1 MDLALPPLV
10 WRKWCVVTRNFK
22 AIVSSS
28 GQFGFVRCFS
38 RICSFVAVSVL
49 LVAGGSGCSRLRPK
63 PATQYVYVTA
73 KQTFLRDRVAAV
85 SNRTATVENGDR
97 LEVLDH
103 GRRFVKVQ
111 TAKGEQGWIDEKVV
125 ATQDV
130 FDQFEK
136 LKQDHKADPVVASA
150 VVRDE
155 VYMHA
160 KPGRDTERFFR
171 LAEGEKLKLLSRA
184 TLVKPLPPGTRVA
197 KAAPPA
203 PAAATAPGV
212 AGKSVK
218 GATAAAAADEP
229 APPMMEDWWLV
240 RDSKGDTGW
249 LFSRMMDVDA
259 PDAITRYS
267 EGQRIVGS
275 YILTTVNDPEAEQDD
290 KNIPI
295 YVTVLSPYKAGL
307 TYDFDQVRVFTWNIK
322 KHRYETGFRDRNIE
336 GYLPVTVTTASDPYG
351 KLPAATTPAPTFSYR
366 VLSDE
371 AGPVIPDPVTGAIV
385 PGKTVL
391 KNYRLESNL
400 VRRVMQPGTTAPGEA
415 HPQPVSEKKKAA
427 AGRSG
432 RGKKKR

>member
-1 MDLALPPLV
+1 M
-10 WRKWCVVTRNFK
+10 
-22 AIVSSS
+22 
-28 GQFGFVRCFS
+28 
-38 RICSFVAVSVL
+38 VL
-49 LVAGGSGCSRLRPK
+49 IAGGSGCSRLRPK
-63 PATQYVYVTA
+63 PPAQYVYVTA

-97 LEVLDH
+97 LEVLDR

-130 FDQFEK
+130 YDEFEK

-171 LAEGEKLKLLSRA
+171 LAEGEKLKLLARA
-184 TLVKPLPPGTRVA
+184 TLAKPLPPGTRVA

-203 PAAATAPGV
+203 ATATTANGGIAKGAKGVAAA
-212 AGKSVK
+212 
-218 GATAAAAADEP
+218 GASQEEP
-229 APPMMEDWWLV
+229 VPVPPAMEDWWLV

-249 LFSRMMDVDA
+249 LYSRMMDVDA

-275 YILTTVNDPEAEQDD
+275 YVLTTVNDPEAGQDD

-307 TYDFDQVRVFTWNIK
+307 TYDFDQVRVFTWNVK
-322 KHRYETGFRDRNIE
+322 KHRYETGYRDRNIE
-336 GYLPVTVTTASDPYG
+336 GYLPVDVKMATDPYG
-351 KLPAATTPAPTFSYR
+351 KSPTATTPAPTFSYR
-366 VLSDE
+366 VLADD

-391 KNYRLESNL
+391 KTYRLESNL
-400 VRRVMQPGTTAPGEA
+400 VRRVLPPGTTAPGEA
-415 HPQPVSEKKKAA
+415 HPEPVSDKKKGAA
-427 AGRSG
+427 AKGG
-432 RGKKKR
+432 KGKKKR

>member
-1 MDLALPPLV
+1 
-10 WRKWCVVTRNFK
+10 VTRGFWI
-22 AIVSSS
+22 IVSSS
-28 GQFGFVRCFS
+28 RQFGFVRYGS
-38 RICSFVAVSVL
+38 RLFGFVVASIFV
-49 LVAGGSGCSRLRPK
+49 VAGVSGCSRLRPK
-63 PATQYVYVTA
+63 PAAQYVYVTA

-136 LKQDHKADPVVASA
+136 MKQEHANDPVVASA

-160 KPGRDTERFFR
+160 KPGRDTERFYR
-171 LAEGEKLKLLSRA
+171 LAEGEKLKLLTRA
-184 TLVKPLPPGTRVA
+184 TLEKPAPPGTRVA
-197 KAAPPA
+197 KAAPA
-203 PAAATAPGV
+203 PAAAPPAASGSAAAS
-212 AGKSVK
+212 AGAVQK
-218 GATAAAAADEP
+218 GAKASVAAAAAPDVP
-229 APPMMEDWWLV
+229 APPVMEDWWLV

-249 LFSRMMDVDA
+249 LYSRMMDVDA

-275 YILTTVNDPEAEQDD
+275 YVLTTVNDPEAEQDE

-307 TYDFDQVRVFTWNIK
+307 TYDFDQLRVFTWNLK

-336 GYLPVTVTTASDPYG
+336 GYLPVSVKMATDPYG
-351 KLPAATTPAPTFSYR
+351 KGPAATTPAPTFTYR
-366 VLSDE
+366 VLADD
-371 AGPVIPDPVTGAIV
+371 AGPVVPDPVTGAIV

-391 KNYRLESNL
+391 KTYRLEGNL
-400 VRRVMQPGTTAPGEA
+400 VRRVIQPGTQASGEA
-415 HPQPVSEKKKAA
+415 HPEPVSDKKKAA
-427 AGRSG
+427 AAKGG
-432 RGKKKR
+432 KGKKKH

>member
-1 MDLALPPLV
+1 M
-10 WRKWCVVTRNFK
+10 TRSFK

-38 RICSFVAVSVL
+38 RICGFVAVSVL
-49 LVAGGSGCSRLRPK
+49 LVGGSGCSRLRPK
-63 PATQYVYVTA
+63 PAAQYVYVTA

-171 LAEGEKLKLLSRA
+171 LAEGEKLKLLARA
-184 TLVKPLPPGTRVA
+184 TLAKPLPPGTRVA
-197 KAAPPA
+197 KAAPVPVPATATTTGSAGKGVKAVA
-203 PAAATAPGV
+203 PAVP
-212 AGKSVK
+212 
-218 GATAAAAADEP
+218 DEP
-229 APPMMEDWWLV
+229 AAPVMEDWWLV

-275 YILTTVNDPEAEQDD
+275 YVLTTVNDPEAEQDD

-307 TYDFDQVRVFTWNIK
+307 TYDFDQVRVFTWNVK
-322 KHRYETGFRDRNIE
+322 KHRYETGYRDRNIE
-336 GYLPVTVTTASDPYG
+336 GYLPVTVTTATDPYG

-366 VLSDE
+366 VLSDD
-371 AGPVIPDPVTGAIV
+371 AGPVVPDPVTGAIV
-385 PGKTVL
+385 PGKTVV
-391 KNYRLESNL
+391 KTYRLESNL
-400 VRRVMQPGTTAPGEA
+400 VRRVIQPGTTAPGEA
-415 HPQPVSEKKKAA
+415 HPEPVSEKKKGA
-427 AGRSG
+427 AGKG
-432 RGKKKR
+432 GKGKKKR

>member
-1 MDLALPPLV
+1 M
-10 WRKWCVVTRNFK
+10 
-22 AIVSSS
+22 
-28 GQFGFVRCFS
+28 
-38 RICSFVAVSVL
+38 VL
-49 LVAGGSGCSRLRPK
+49 IAGGSGCSRLRPK
-63 PATQYVYVTA
+63 PPAQYVYVTA

-85 SNRTATVENGDR
+85 SNRTATLDR
-97 LEVLDH
+97 

-130 FDQFEK
+130 FDEFEK

-171 LAEGEKLKLLSRA
+171 LAEGEKLKLLARA
-184 TLVKPLPPGTRVA
+184 TLAKPVPPGTRVA
-197 KAAPPA
+197 KAAPIA
-203 PAAATAPGV
+203 TAATANGGV
-212 AGKSVK
+212 GKGAKAV
-218 GATAAAAADEP
+218 ATAAAAVPEEP
-229 APPMMEDWWLV
+229 VPPAMEDWWLV

-249 LFSRMMDVDA
+249 LYSRMMDVDA

-275 YILTTVNDPEAEQDD
+275 YVLTTVNDPEAEQDD

-307 TYDFDQVRVFTWNIK
+307 TYDFDQVRVFTWNLK
-322 KHRYETGFRDRNIE
+322 KHRYETGYRDRNIE
-336 GYLPVTVTTASDPYG
+336 GYLPVDVKMATDPYG
-351 KLPAATTPAPTFSYR
+351 KSPTATTPLPTFSYR
-366 VLSDE
+366 VLSDD

-391 KNYRLESNL
+391 KTYRLESNL
-400 VRRVMQPGTTAPGEA
+400 VRRVIQPGTTAPGEA
-415 HPQPVSEKKKAA
+415 HPEPLSEKKKAA
-427 AGRSG
+427 AKGG
-432 RGKKKR
+432 KGKKKR